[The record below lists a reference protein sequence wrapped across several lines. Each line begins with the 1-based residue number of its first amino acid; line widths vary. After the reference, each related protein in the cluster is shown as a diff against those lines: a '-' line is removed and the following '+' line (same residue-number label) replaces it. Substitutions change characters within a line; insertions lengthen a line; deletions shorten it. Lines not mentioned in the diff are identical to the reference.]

1 MKNDQSN
8 AATAQNGESAQTNAA
23 PAQSQPPT
31 TPDGTTAETVSAAA
45 GAEASTTRSQSI
57 AAPKTHPRTP
67 SRVDAV
73 TNSAGTIVP
82 AEFRFTE
89 TPYEPTDNVTGEEL
103 STLSQDDLLTGLKK
117 QYSRTRNSHAQFGR
131 DLAVLVAF
139 YDAVVARY
147 SNERLSKGRNGELTL
162 REAFFSVGWNYEA
175 ARKMKQRYNASMAAL
190 PSYAPAPKPL
200 QLAEG
205 DKVKAGDGTEG
216 TVENVHESAAK
227 VDVVFKGRDQ
237 TVTIPIAELTKVV
250 VPLKKIKIGDLIL
263 CDDNGTEYKY
273 EGHGK
278 FSRTKTATL
287 LEQKRERELATIKA
301 NQEREKARA
310 EEKKRQQELRKAEAA
325 RRDLEKIE
333 KAKAEKEGARKKKAK
348 AKPKKDAVEAK
359 KAKAASAEAGKKTTA
374 ELVKSARIGD
384 TSEFGIYSESY
395 GGPYDSTNAA
405 QIFKSLPECE
415 AERDRI
421 NAKRA
426 TKPENVFDEP
436 NAQQEVVGVL

>member
-1 MKNDQSN
+1 VSKQSPEIKKAVLVVTSGLSGQTN
-8 AATAQNGESAQTNAA
+8 TAATQE
-23 PAQSQPPT
+23 QPT
-31 TPDGTTAETVSAAA
+31 KAPDGAVVGTVPAAA
-45 GAEASTTRSQSI
+45 EKQVD
-57 AAPKTHPRTP
+57 TP
-67 SRVDAV
+67 SPGDAA
-73 TNSAGTIVP
+73 TNSGGTIVP
-82 AEFRFTE
+82 LEFRFTE
-89 TPYEPTDNVTGEEL
+89 TQYEPAHNVTGEDL
-103 STLSQDDLLTGLKK
+103 SKLSQDDLLTGLKK

-131 DLAVLVAF
+131 DLAALIAF

-147 SNERLSKGRNGELTL
+147 SNERVSKGRNGEPTL
-162 REAFFSVGWNYEA
+162 REAFSAVGWNYEA

-190 PSYAPAPKPL
+190 PSYAPTPKPL
-200 QLAEG
+200 QLSEG
-205 DKVKAGDGTEG
+205 DKVKVGDGTEG

-227 VDVVFKGRDQ
+227 VDVVFKGHAQ
-237 TVTIPIAELTKVV
+237 TMTIPIAELTKVV
-250 VPLKKIKIGDLIL
+250 VPIKKIKIGDLIL
-263 CDDNGTEYKY
+263 CDDNGTEYEY

-278 FSRTKTATL
+278 FSQTQTATL

-301 NQEREKARA
+301 KQEREKAKV

-333 KAKAEKEGARKKKAK
+333 KAKAEKEAAREKKAK
-348 AKPKKDAVEAK
+348 AKHTKAAVVAK
-359 KAKAASAEAGKKTTA
+359 KAKAASAKAKRKTTD

-384 TSEFGIYSESY
+384 TSEFGIYRESY

-426 TKPENVFDEP
+426 AKPENVFAES